1 MNEAQCDTYRN
12 FINCKILK
20 PRGYMTLRHT
30 EMPFCSQRRK
40 YITLTSC
47 YSYGECLL
55 LLFCHKKSLMYNGQ
69 NLYLPCPISYELF
82 YVDHSR
88 TTKKAH
94 SHVDGYK
101 VHCQRD
107 INLRGEYA
115 VKILL
120 YAWNISINFIR
131 NSKKPFNHSPN
142 MPVNYSL
149 NSNVDFSFSH
159 FMYQCHHFTLLCL
172 TDIGKIIKRFSL
184 PSHNGRTFFWLV
196 IV

>member
-20 PRGYMTLRHT
+20 PRGYMTLRHM

-47 YSYGECLL
+47 YSYGKCLL

-107 INLRGEYA
+107 INLRGKYA
-115 VKILL
+115 VTNTTFYLE
-120 YAWNISINFIR
+120 YFIQFK
-131 NSKKPFNHSPN
+131 SKFKNAVQPFSKY
-142 MPVNYSL
+142 VS
-149 NSNVDFSFSH
+149 
-159 FMYQCHHFTLLCL
+159 
-172 TDIGKIIKRFSL
+172 
-184 PSHNGRTFFWLV
+184 
-196 IV
+196 